1 MSLGEIVEDIIDP
14 PPNEFFSETNDNSVA
29 ILLTYGTAR
38 VLLADDAEAK
48 EKEYM
53 ASGPYTGPLT
63 LIRVQKY
70 KIS

>member
-1 MSLGEIVEDIIDP
+1 
-14 PPNEFFSETNDNSVA
+14 VA

-48 EKEYM
+48 EEEYM